1 MEIKIEKN
9 IPVPKYTRRRSKY
22 YFVAKEMRVGDSVH
36 VLERKTANVLYS
48 YIQKTGGKSIS
59 RKLED
64 GTFRVWKVA

>member
-22 YFVAKEMRVGDSVH
+22 YIVAKEMKVGDSVH
-36 VLERKTANVLYS
+36 GLERKNANSLYS
-48 YIQKTGGKSIS
+48 YIAATGGKTVS
-59 RKLED
+59 RKLKD

>member
-9 IPVPKYTRRRSKY
+9 IPIPKYTRRRSKY
-22 YFVAKEMRVGDSVH
+22 YLVAKEMGVGDSVH
-36 VLERKTANVLYS
+36 VLERKNANLLYS
-48 YIQKTGGKSIS
+48 YIVKTGGKSQS

>member
-9 IPVPKYTRRRSKY
+9 IPVPKHTRRKSKY
-22 YFVAKEMRVGDSVH
+22 YIVAKEMETGDSVQ
-36 VLERKTANVLYS
+36 VLERKDANSLYS
-48 YIQKTGGKSIS
+48 YILKTGGKSIS